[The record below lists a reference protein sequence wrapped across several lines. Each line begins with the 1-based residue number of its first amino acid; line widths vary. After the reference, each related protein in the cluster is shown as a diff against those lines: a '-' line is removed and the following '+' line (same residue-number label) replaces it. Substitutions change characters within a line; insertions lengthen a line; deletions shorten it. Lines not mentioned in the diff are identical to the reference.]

1 LARIQFFMSSPK
13 WLMAG
18 PCGEQYYC
26 FQILNHGLAAGAIM
40 KLNDLPFPPVSV
52 AAPGVDACAARDCA
66 ELIGRRLWRGDHLE
80 RWMTCVPELAL
91 AAAGAAHLS
100 ALVCEEAAGLI
111 ANTLLALSREP
122 EEARSG
128 KDDIETLMCAVS
140 RCDPPLRNG
149 RRLST
154 CDCESGSSG
163 GDHSGGTSGSNT
175 ASGRNGRNGCG
186 HHALA
191 CALAVGAV
199 RGMLSSVSCR
209 ASPNLRLPPSI

>member
-1 LARIQFFMSSPK
+1 MSSPK

-40 KLNDLPFPPVSV
+40 KLNDLPFPPVPV
-52 AAPGVDACAARDCA
+52 AAPGVDACAVRDWA
-66 ELIGRRLWRGDHLE
+66 ERIGRRLWRGDQLE
-80 RWMTCVPELAL
+80 RWMKCVPELAL

-128 KDDIETLMCAVS
+128 EDDIETLMRAVS

-149 RRLST
+149 RRLIT
-154 CDCESGSSG
+154 CDCDCEDGACS
-163 GDHSGGTSGSNT
+163 H
-175 ASGRNGRNGCG
+175 R
-186 HHALA
+186 ALA

-199 RGMLSSVSCR
+199 RGMLSAVSCGA
-209 ASPNLRLPPSI
+209 ASGLHLPQSI